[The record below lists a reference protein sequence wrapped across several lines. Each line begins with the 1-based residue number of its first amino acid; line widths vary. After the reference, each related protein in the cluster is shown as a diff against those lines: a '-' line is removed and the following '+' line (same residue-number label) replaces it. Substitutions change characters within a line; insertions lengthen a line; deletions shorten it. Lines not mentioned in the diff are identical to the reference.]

1 LKNGFD
7 VSDEDLGL
15 SDPSEGPEGTIRW
28 HYRGETVAKR
38 AESKRN
44 EYAGLEEKPVILVV
58 DDDSRLCDS
67 LAALLRVVGY
77 DVVNV
82 YSGFEAL
89 AAAELRVFDAA
100 VIDIELPDVDGTE
113 VLKGLLEADPE
124 LGTLILSGN
133 ATLEC
138 AIESLNLGADAFVM
152 KPADPDVLLEKL
164 VKVARLKRLHRGSTD
179 SEASYRAL
187 FENIGDGA
195 FQSDLEGNYTAIN
208 RAGAEILG
216 FEEPGRLID
225 GRLKAW
231 ETYSSRDEYD
241 ALMMRTIRDGEVRQ
255 ALRRF
260 RKRNGTLGWLET
272 TLRARRGAGGRVV
285 GFEGIFRDVTDRIR
299 YQEMLEALYA
309 LWADLGEAKG
319 VEEIGGLTLDFLRA
333 ILEIEMGGFVVVNGD
348 VITWMGVES
357 GGRESR
363 ELPVS
368 RQRVI
373 LRAVRTGEVQMVSD
387 TRQDRD
393 CDSFWVDGEGVLSLL
408 VVPIKMSDEVV
419 SVIEIGGARPHAFS
433 DEDRK
438 LVEIV
443 GEHVRSALDR
453 LVKSKFDAR
462 LNLRLSDFK

>member
-1 LKNGFD
+1 LENRFD
-7 VSDEDLGL
+7 VRDEDRGL
-15 SDPSEGPEGTIRW
+15 SDPSEGPEGTTGW
-28 HYRGETVAKR
+28 HYRGEAVANR
-38 AESKRN
+38 ADSKRD
-44 EYAGLEEKPVILVV
+44 EDAGPGEKLVILVA
-58 DDDSRLCDS
+58 DDDRRLCDS

-89 AAAELRVFDAA
+89 
-100 VIDIELPDVDGTE
+100 
-113 VLKGLLEADPE
+113 LEADPE
-124 LGTLILSGN
+124 LGTLILSGK
-133 ATLEC
+133 ATLEG
-138 AIESLNLGADAFVM
+138 AIESLNLGADAFVL

-164 VKVARLKRLHRGSTD
+164 AKVARQKRLHRGFND
-179 SEASYRAL
+179 SDARYRDL

-195 FQSDLEGNYTAIN
+195 FQSDHEGNYTAMN

-216 FEEPGRLID
+216 FEGPGRVLD

-231 ETYSSRDEYD
+231 ETYSSRDEYE
-241 ALMMRTIRDGEVRQ
+241 ALMMKALREGEVRQ

-260 RKRNGTLGWLET
+260 RKRNGALGWLET
-272 TLRARRGAGGRVV
+272 TLRTRRGAGGRVV

-333 ILEIEMGGFVVVNGD
+333 ILEIDIGGFVVVNGD

-357 GGRESR
+357 DGRDSR

-368 RQRVI
+368 RQRLI
-373 LRAVRTGEVQMVSD
+373 LRAVRTGEIQMVHD
-387 TRQDRD
+387 RLDRD
-393 CDSFWVDGEGVLSLL
+393 YDSFLADGEGVLSLL

-419 SVIEIGGARPHAFS
+419 SVIEIGSTRPHAFS

-453 LVKSKFDAR
+453 LVQSKFDAR